1 MTRIWNSVVGKLW
14 VTILLLVSFV
24 LFVFTVLMLE
34 FLSKYHTQQS
44 EALLRQEATTIA
56 SVVEDHK
63 SIASTKSIINDIL
76 SDETNAVIA
85 DRPGKVLFSL
95 QEGLNQEEIKKE
107 IIGNKSFEK
116 VFNSEKPVVK
126 EMMLPSST
134 EMNHVESYIVLA
146 FPLNVKE
153 MNHGVVFIY
162 QSPDAIHRTSQ
173 ETTKIVFLSAAIAF
187 ILTTF
192 FAFFLSTRITSPLR
206 KMREA
211 AFELAK
217 GNFDKK
223 VPVLQNDEI
232 GQLGTA
238 FNQMGR
244 QLKTHIEVINQEK
257 EQLSSIL
264 TSMTDAVITF
274 NSDRTVILSN
284 PPAELLLQKWFINK
298 GSNSEQPIPKEI
310 YHMLDH
316 VLDMEEELREE
327 LELVGTYFTISISPL
342 YSGDSVRGA
351 VAVFRDRTEE
361 HRLDKL
367 RDDFIANVSHEL
379 RTPIAML
386 QGYSEA
392 IIDDIVTTEDER
404 NEMIRIIYD
413 ESQRMGRLVTDLL
426 DLARME
432 SGNITLYKD
441 LVPITPVFER
451 ITQKFVQAAKEKGVE
466 LTYSSTFDDVTPISL
481 DEDRIEQVL
490 TNLIDN
496 AIRHTNKNG
505 TVQVIVDQQVS
516 FARVQVKDNGAGIP
530 KEDLEYVFERFYKAD
545 KARTRGKGGT
555 GLGLAIAKN
564 IVEAHKGRI
573 TVKSEV
579 DVGTN
584 FIFFLPLELQ
594 QENSNK

>member
-44 EALLRQEATTIA
+44 EALLRQEATTI
-56 SVVEDHK
+56 SRIVDDHETT
-63 SIASTKSIINDIL
+63 AATKSIISDIL
-76 SDETNAVIA
+76 SDETNAVIV
-85 DRPGKVLFSL
+85 DSPGKVAYSL
-95 QEGLNQEEIKKE
+95 QEGLNQEKVKDK
-107 IIGNKSFEK
+107 IISEKSFDK
-116 VFNSEKPVVK
+116 VFISDKPVVK

-134 EMNHVESYIVLA
+134 DKNHVESYIVMA
-146 FPLNVKE
+146 FPLNVDKV
-153 MNHGVVFIY
+153 NHGAVYIY
-162 QSPDAIHRTSQ
+162 QSPDAIHRTSN

-211 AFELAK
+211 AFEIAK

-223 VPVLQNDEI
+223 VPILQNDEI

-244 QLKTHIEVINQEK
+244 QLKHHMEVISHEK

-274 NSDRTVILSN
+274 NSDRSIILSN
-284 PPAELLLQKWFINK
+284 PPAETLLQNWFIDK
-298 GSNSEQPIPKEI
+298 GSDSKRPIPEEI

-316 VLDMEEELREE
+316 VIDMEEQLQEE
-327 LELVGTYFTISISPL
+327 LELDGTYFMISISPL
-342 YSGDSVRGA
+342 YSGDSSVRGA
-351 VAVFRDRTEE
+351 VAVLRDKTEE

-367 RDDFIANVSHEL
+367 RSDFIANVSHEL

-392 IIDDIVTTEDER
+392 IIDDVVSSEEER

-441 LVPITPVFER
+441 IVPITPVFER
-451 ITQKFVQAAKEKGVE
+451 ITQKFVQVAKEKGIE
-466 LTYSSTFDDVTPISL
+466 LKYSSTFDNEKIISL

-496 AIRHTNKNG
+496 ALRHTHENG
-505 TVQVIVDQQVS
+505 TVQVIVDQQMS
-516 FARVQVKDNGAGIP
+516 YARIQVKDNGAGIP
-530 KEDLEYVFERFYKAD
+530 KEDLDYVFERFYKAD

-573 TVKSEV
+573 KVESVV
-579 DVGTN
+579 DVGTS
-584 FIFFLPLELQ
+584 FIFYLPLE
-594 QENSNK
+594 EI

>member
-1 MTRIWNSVVGKLW
+1 MNRMWNSVVGKLW

-34 FLSKYHTQQS
+34 FLSNYHSQQAETS
-44 EALLRQEATTIA
+44 LRQEASTIA
-56 SVVEDHK
+56 RIVNDHDT
-63 SIASTKSIINDIL
+63 ADSTKAIISDIL
-76 SDETNAVIA
+76 SEETNALIA
-85 DRPGKVLFSL
+85 EQPGKVSYSL
-95 QEGLNQEEIKKE
+95 QEGLNQEEIKQK
-107 IIGNKSFEK
+107 ILNEK
-116 VFNSEKPVVK
+116 AFDSVFTSNEPIVK
-126 EMMLPSST
+126 EMMLPST
-134 EMNHVESYIVLA
+134 TQIDHMESYIVFA
-146 FPLNVKE
+146 FPLNVE
-153 MNHGVVFIY
+153 NQIHGAVFIY
-162 QSPDAIHRTSQ
+162 QSPDAIHRTTK
-173 ETTKIVFLSAAIAF
+173 ETTKIVFLSAAIALM
-187 ILTTF
+187 LTTF

-217 GNFDKK
+217 GKFETK

-232 GQLGTA
+232 GQLATA

-244 QLKTHIEVINQEK
+244 QLKHHLEVINQEK

-274 NSDRTVILSN
+274 NRDRTILVSN

-298 GSNSEQPIPKEI
+298 SANSDKPIPAEI

-316 VLDMEEELREE
+316 VLDLEEELEVE
-327 LELVGTYFTISISPL
+327 LEIERSYYAISISPL
-342 YSGDSVRGA
+342 YSGNSVRGA
-351 VAVFRDRTEE
+351 VAVLRDKTEE

-367 RDDFIANVSHEL
+367 RSDFIANVSHEL

-392 IIDDIVTTEDER
+392 IMDNVVSSEEER
-404 NEMIRIIYD
+404 QEMIKIIYD

-432 SGNITLYKD
+432 SGHMRLYKE
-441 LVPITPVFER
+441 LVPITTVFER
-451 ITQKFVQAAKEKGVE
+451 ITQKFVQVAKEKQVH
-466 LTYSSTFDDVTPISL
+466 LTFDTTFEDTL
-481 DEDRIEQVL
+481 QLEMDEDRIEQVL

-496 AIRHTNKNG
+496 AIRHTRVEG
-505 TVQVIVDQQVS
+505 SVHVTVDRQLS
-516 FARVQVKDNGAGIP
+516 FACIQVKDNGAGIP
-530 KEDLEYVFERFYKAD
+530 TDDLPYVFERFYKAD

-573 TVKSEV
+573 MVESEV
-579 DVGTN
+579 DKGTT
-584 FIFFLPLELQ
+584 FTFYLPIE
-594 QENSNK
+594 KI

>member
-1 MTRIWNSVVGKLW
+1 MNRMWNSVVGKLW

-34 FLSKYHTQQS
+34 FLSNYHTKQTES
-44 EALLRQEATTIA
+44 SLRQEASTIA
-56 SVVEDHK
+56 R
-63 SIASTKSIINDIL
+63 IINDRETTDSTKAIISDVL
-76 SDETNAVIA
+76 SDETNALIA
-85 DRPGKVLFSL
+85 EKPGKVSFSL
-95 QEGLNQEEIKKE
+95 QEGLNQEGIKQQILNEKA
-107 IIGNKSFEK
+107 FDK
-116 VFNSEKPVVK
+116 VFTTNAPVVK
-126 EMMLPSST
+126 EMMLPST
-134 EMNHVESYIVLA
+134 TKKEHMESYIVLA
-146 FPLNVKE
+146 FPIDVESEL
-153 MNHGVVFIY
+153 HGAIFIY
-162 QSPDAIHRTSQ
+162 QSPDAIHRTTE
-173 ETTKIVFLSAAIAF
+173 ETTKIVFLAAAIALM
-187 ILTTF
+187 LTTF

-217 GNFDKK
+217 GNFETK

-232 GQLGTA
+232 GQLATA
-238 FNQMGR
+238 FNQMGK
-244 QLKTHIEVINQEK
+244 QLKHHLEVINQEK

-274 NSDRTVILSN
+274 NRDRTILVSN

-298 GSNSEQPIPKEI
+298 SANSDKPIPAEI

-316 VLDMEEELREE
+316 VLDLEEELEVE
-327 LELVGTYFTISISPL
+327 LEIERSYYAISISPL
-342 YSGDSVRGA
+342 YSGNSVRGA
-351 VAVFRDRTEE
+351 VAVLRDKTEE

-367 RDDFIANVSHEL
+367 RSDFIANVSHEL

-392 IIDDIVTTEDER
+392 IMDDVVSSEEER
-404 NEMIRIIYD
+404 KEMIKIIYD

-432 SGNITLYKD
+432 SGHMRLYKD
-441 LVPITPVFER
+441 SVPISPVIER
-451 ITQKFVQAAKEKGVE
+451 ITQKFVQVAKEKHVN
-466 LTYSSTFDDVTPISL
+466 LTFNTTIEDTL
-481 DEDRIEQVL
+481 HLEMDEDRIEQVL

-496 AIRHTNKNG
+496 AIRHTLVEG
-505 TVQVIVDQQVS
+505 SVEVIVDRQLS
-516 FARVQVKDNGAGIP
+516 FARIQVKDNGAGIP
-530 KEDLEYVFERFYKAD
+530 ADDLQYVFERFYKAD

-573 TVKSEV
+573 TVESEV
-579 DVGTN
+579 DKGTT
-584 FIFFLPLELQ
+584 FTFYLPIE
-594 QENSNK
+594 KM